1 MSEIAADYPLGE
13 TASGTLRAAS
23 GRLLAQI
30 DAAALAG
37 GELSAD
43 DLRIHAETLRGQAAI
58 AARAGYPQLAANLRR
73 AAELSAVP
81 NEEVLRMYEM
91 LRPGRATYQALCD
104 VAERLE
110 SSYAAFE
117 TAAFVREAAEVY
129 RERGL
134 VQRS

>member
-1 MSEIAADYPLGE
+1 MSEIAPDYPLGE
-13 TASGTLRAAS
+13 TAAGTLRAAS
-23 GRLLAQI
+23 GRPLAQI

-43 DLRIHAETLRGQAAI
+43 DLRIHAETLRSQAAI

-91 LRPGRATYQALCD
+91 LRPGRATYQVLRD

-110 SSYAAFE
+110 STYAAFE